1 MKKHEKNPSKAS
13 VSIIKCLGSMAVNG
27 DESDFLQYTRSWL
40 EKVNRGGLFEIN
52 DLAYQLF
59 KEVEIDLQDKLVNQ
73 LQHSSAPGNTKAEMI
88 ASVLLNDNVQFYWI
102 MLSTDIQ
109 DEQTSQDLLR
119 EIVELWLTI
128 RGFSI
133 AREWM
138 EMYKRF
144 SSKATKKNT

>member
-1 MKKHEKNPSKAS
+1 
-13 VSIIKCLGSMAVNG
+13 
-27 DESDFLQYTRSWL
+27 
-40 EKVNRGGLFEIN
+40 
-52 DLAYQLF
+52 
-59 KEVEIDLQDKLVNQ
+59 
-73 LQHSSAPGNTKAEMI
+73 MI